1 MRDFWLVLRFWWAVE
16 ILVERGFVLCQLSVV
31 RRTELG
37 VAIRIQRERR
47 EQRVQRVQRERYF
60 LRELRVLRS
69 KENEESK
76 EDICPSFC
84 CEQ

>member
-31 RRTELG
+31 RRTERG

-47 EQRVQRVQRERYF
+47 EQRVQRERYF
-60 LRELRVLRS
+60 LRELRVLGS
-69 KENEESK
+69 KENEGSK
-76 EDICPSFC
+76 EDICP
-84 CEQ
+84 